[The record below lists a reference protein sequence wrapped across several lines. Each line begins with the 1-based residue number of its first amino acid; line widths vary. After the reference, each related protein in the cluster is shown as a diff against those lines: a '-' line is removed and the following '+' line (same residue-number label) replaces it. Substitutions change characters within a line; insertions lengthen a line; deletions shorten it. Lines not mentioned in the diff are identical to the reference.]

1 MKKLEEMRAA
11 AGSLALVR
19 ADVNEIEIREDEESG
34 DFTFTGHA
42 AVFDR
47 MSEEL
52 GGRGYSFKEK
62 IQRGAFRKALDEN
75 QDVVLLFD
83 HEGMPLARTSANTLE
98 LREDPRGLFTYAKV
112 APTSLA
118 RDLKISMERGNVSQ
132 MSFAFTVAEDNWEE
146 RTAENGDVEAIRTV
160 VKVDRLFDVSAV
172 SQPAYPQTDAQMRSL
187 DLERVAR
194 RFGITV
200 PDLGD
205 TEQLAPGMGSAEEE
219 DREARKARHREL
231 VAGAKRRL
239 SLAEVS

>member
-1 MKKLEEMRAA
+1 MKITEELRAA
-11 AGSLALVR
+11 AGPLALVQ
-19 ADVNEIEIREDEESG
+19 ADVNEIEIREDEASG

-47 MSEEL
+47 LSEDL

-83 HEGMPLARTSANTLE
+83 HDGMPLARTSAKTME
-98 LREDPRGLFTYAKV
+98 LREDPRGLYTFAKV
-112 APTSLA
+112 APTSIA
-118 RDLKISMERGNVSQ
+118 RDLKLAMERGNVTQ
-132 MSFAFTVAEDNWEE
+132 MSFAFTVAEDKWEE
-146 RTAENGDVEAIRTV
+146 RTAESGDVEAIRTV
-160 VKVDRLFDVSAV
+160 VAVDRLFDVSAV
-172 SQPAYPQTDAQMRSL
+172 SQPAYPQTDAQMRSR
-187 DLERVAR
+187 DLEKVAR

-200 PDLGD
+200 PDLGEI
-205 TEQLAPGMGSAEEE
+205 EQLAAGTGSTE
-219 DREARKARHREL
+219 DADLEARKARHREL

>member
-1 MKKLEEMRAA
+1 MKKPEIRAGA
-11 AGSLALVR
+11 LALVR
-19 ADVNEIEIREDEESG
+19 ADVTDVEIREDEESG

-47 MSEEL
+47 LSEDL
-52 GGRGYSFKEK
+52 GGRGYSFKEQ
-62 IQRGAFRKALDEN
+62 IQRGAFRKALDED

-83 HEGMPLARTSANTLE
+83 HEGMPLARTSAKTME
-98 LREDPRGLFTYAKV
+98 LREDPRGLYTYAKV

-118 RDLKISMERGNVSQ
+118 RDLKLAMERGNVTQ
-132 MSFAFTVAEDNWEE
+132 MSFAFTVAEDKWEE
-146 RTAENGDVEAIRTV
+146 HTDEDGDTEAIRTV

-172 SQPAYPQTDAQMRSL
+172 SQPAYPQTDAQMRSS
-187 DLERVAR
+187 DLEKVAR

-205 TEQLAPGMGSAEEE
+205 DEQLATGTGSTEDE
-219 DREARKARHREL
+219 DREAREARHREL

-239 SLAEVS
+239 SLAEID